1 MVRGRPAWVAPP
13 CRKDAQM
20 TRSARTLGTTLA
32 ATATLL
38 LGIAGP
44 ANAADTTESVAHRGD
59 RQYHAENSVAG
70 IASAVVKDADW
81 IEIDVRYNP
90 SGDTFFLAHDNS
102 CSGPGGSATISSAAY
117 ATVVDRC
124 ALPELDDVLADF
136 DAQGYRSF
144 VVELKDHS
152 STRAA
157 ASSRLVETIE
167 DAGVADDVWISSLT
181 DAALAGVRDTGTDI
195 DLMRVRNWTGPFNVS
210 QSYINETVA
219 LGYDGI
225 NVNVS
230 AWTQARVDYA
240 EDAGLTTVGWT
251 AGCACTG
258 DNTTAIEIGLDLF
271 MTDRLDDLHTK
282 LGR

>member
-1 MVRGRPAWVAPP
+1 
-13 CRKDAQM
+13 M

-32 ATATLL
+32 ATAALL

-59 RQYHAENSVAG
+59 KQYHADNSLAG
-70 IASAVVKDADW
+70 IASAVAKDADW

-102 CSGPGGSATISSAAY
+102 CSGPGGSATISSATY
-117 ATVVDRC
+117 ATVVSRC
-124 ALPELDDVLADF
+124 ALPELDEVLTDY
-136 DAQGYRSF
+136 DAQGYSSF

-157 ASSRLVETIE
+157 ASARLVEIIE
-167 DAGVADDVWISSLT
+167 DAGVADDVWISSLN

-210 QSYINETVA
+210 ESYIDETVA

-225 NVNVS
+225 NVNIS
-230 AWTQARVDYA
+230 GWTEARVDYA
-240 EDAGLTTVGWT
+240 EDAGLTSVGW
-251 AGCACTG
+251 AAVCACAG
-258 DNTTAIEIGLDLF
+258 SNTEAIEFGLDMF
-271 MTDRLDDLHTK
+271 MTDRLDDLHAK